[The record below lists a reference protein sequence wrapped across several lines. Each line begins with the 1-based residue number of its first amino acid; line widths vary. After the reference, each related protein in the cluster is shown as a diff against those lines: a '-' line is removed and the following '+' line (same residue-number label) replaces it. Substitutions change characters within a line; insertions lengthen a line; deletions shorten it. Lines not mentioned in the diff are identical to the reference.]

1 MTTAPSATASD
12 DGAPRRRRGGF
23 GLQARAAVGFGLT
36 GLVVAVVLGGV
47 TYGVSRGYLVDQRE
61 DVAVTQTFVNA
72 RLARNVLRAPE
83 PDVRALL
90 AGLEGGTASTTFL
103 RYRGQWFSTS
113 VAVRPE
119 SMPVDL
125 VRSVSAGRAGHQR
138 FRDPDGDLVLAVGV
152 AVPAVDA
159 VYFELFPL
167 AELED
172 ILALL
177 ARSLA
182 LGVTGAAV
190 TAAVVG
196 LAAARRLVKP
206 LGPVADAAE
215 RMAAGALD
223 TRISSAPDPDLRR
236 LVDAFNSMAAALE
249 ARIEREARFAADV
262 SHELRSPLAA
272 LASAVDVIERRRDQL
287 PEQVVV
293 AFEVLS
299 AKIGGFQQ
307 MVLDLLEISKVDA
320 GTATLD
326 RSPVDLCALLG
337 RVADLHGGAD
347 VAVVVPE
354 GAATKV
360 IADGR
365 RLAQALGNIADNA
378 DRYGEGLS
386 RITVEAPAGG
396 AVVHILLDDR
406 GPGVPAEERS
416 AIFGRFARGESGLQA
431 GSTTGTGLGL
441 ALVAEHVRLHG
452 GRVWVEDAPGGG
464 ARFVV
469 ELPVGEP

>member
-172 ILALL
+172 
-177 ARSLA
+177 
-182 LGVTGAAV
+182 
-190 TAAVVG
+190 
-196 LAAARRLVKP
+196 
-206 LGPVADAAE
+206 
-215 RMAAGALD
+215 
-223 TRISSAPDPDLRR
+223 
-236 LVDAFNSMAAALE
+236 
-249 ARIEREARFAADV
+249 
-262 SHELRSPLAA
+262 
-272 LASAVDVIERRRDQL
+272 
-287 PEQVVV
+287 
-293 AFEVLS
+293 
-299 AKIGGFQQ
+299 
-307 MVLDLLEISKVDA
+307 
-320 GTATLD
+320 
-326 RSPVDLCALLG
+326 
-337 RVADLHGGAD
+337 
-347 VAVVVPE
+347 
-354 GAATKV
+354 
-360 IADGR
+360 
-365 RLAQALGNIADNA
+365 
-378 DRYGEGLS
+378 
-386 RITVEAPAGG
+386 
-396 AVVHILLDDR
+396 
-406 GPGVPAEERS
+406 
-416 AIFGRFARGESGLQA
+416 
-431 GSTTGTGLGL
+431 
-441 ALVAEHVRLHG
+441 
-452 GRVWVEDAPGGG
+452 
-464 ARFVV
+464 
-469 ELPVGEP
+469 